1 LNFGGTKEGE
11 DFLEIAPG
19 NFNSK
24 YHTWGRYRATQKKV
38 KGLKMTF
45 SGPKMTISGY
55 HIYGIR
61 PNAYDLKTKFD
72 STSILIGYHF

>member
-45 SGPKMTISGY
+45 SGPKMTI
-55 HIYGIR
+55 
-61 PNAYDLKTKFD
+61 
-72 STSILIGYHF
+72 